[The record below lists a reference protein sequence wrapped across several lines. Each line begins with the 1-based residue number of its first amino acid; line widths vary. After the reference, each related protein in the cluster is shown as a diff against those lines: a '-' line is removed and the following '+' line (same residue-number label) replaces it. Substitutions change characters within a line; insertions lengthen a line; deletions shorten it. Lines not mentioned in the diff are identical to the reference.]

1 MTKQEVNT
9 KIFKVLLD
17 EELLNE
23 ADAYDITNLQID
35 VVRVIS
41 RVLEDYTLVYT
52 TGIVSE

>member
-23 ADAYDITNLQID
+23 TDAYDITNLQID

>member
-1 MTKQEVNT
+1 MTKQEVCT
-9 KIFKVLLD
+9 KVFKALLD

-35 VVRVIS
+35 VECVIS

-52 TGIVSE
+52 TGIINE

>member
-1 MTKQEVNT
+1 MKKQEVYT
-9 KIFKVLLD
+9 KVFKALLD

-35 VVRVIS
+35 VERVVS

-52 TGIVSE
+52 TGIISE

>member
-1 MTKQEVNT
+1 MTKQEVYT
-9 KIFKVLLD
+9 KVFKALLD

-35 VVRVIS
+35 VERVVS

-52 TGIVSE
+52 AGIISE

>member
-1 MTKQEVNT
+1 MTKQEVCT
-9 KIFKVLLD
+9 KVFKALLD

-35 VVRVIS
+35 VECVIS

-52 TGIVSE
+52 TGIISE

>member
-1 MTKQEVNT
+1 MTKQEVCT
-9 KIFKVLLD
+9 KVFMALLD

-35 VVRVIS
+35 VECVIS

-52 TGIVSE
+52 TGIINE